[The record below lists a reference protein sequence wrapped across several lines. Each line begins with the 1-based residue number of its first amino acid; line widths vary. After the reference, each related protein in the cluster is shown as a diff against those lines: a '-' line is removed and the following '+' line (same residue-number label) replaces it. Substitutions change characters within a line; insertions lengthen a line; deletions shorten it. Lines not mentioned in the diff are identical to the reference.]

1 MLILSFMKVTEF
13 YQQHLYRFC
22 CLLGV
27 TLEHLTVLSLDLV
40 FIYVVNIRCSEISN
54 VLFDRFLS
62 LH

>member
-1 MLILSFMKVTEF
+1 MKVSEF
-13 YQQHLYRFC
+13 YPQHLGVFC
-22 CLLGV
+22 CLLCV

-40 FIYVVNIRCSEISN
+40 ITCINVVNIRCSEISN